1 MKANNRGQTLEST
14 LKILPESGILDISRD
29 WPNHKLLPCGPSWV
43 WSWAAGLEPVLPFAV
58 LVRHRHQRVVRHLVQ
73 AWLRLHAASIGS
85 RRRSSYGLDALP
97 VGQQQVITPGVL
109 FRGEQ
114 VGRNIP
120 GLRLWHLLQ
129 GKSHSIHFGKSLSL
143 LPDGGTPGVFAPP
156 SLHWSSEQPA
166 EVNIEIAILKMVK
179 LPGTRKASLG
189 SFPSSDHSLARCLR
203 SKENDFQWFT
213 CQNSCLFGSH
223 L

>member
-14 LKILPESGILDISRD
+14 LKILPKSGILDIPRD

-43 WSWAAGLEPVLPFAV
+43 WSWAARLEPVLPFAV

-73 AWLRLHAASIGS
+73 AWLRLHAASIGG
-85 RRRSSYGLDALP
+85 RRRSRYGLDALP

-120 GLRLWHLLQ
+120 GLRLWHLLK
-129 GKSHSIHFGKSLSL
+129 GKSHSIHFGKFLSL
-143 LPDGGTPGVFAPP
+143 FLNLFYLMVEPWGCSLLHHCIGLPSNLQELIHKKQF
-156 SLHWSSEQPA
+156 
-166 EVNIEIAILKMVK
+166 
-179 LPGTRKASLG
+179 
-189 SFPSSDHSLARCLR
+189 
-203 SKENDFQWFT
+203 
-213 CQNSCLFGSH
+213 
-223 L
+223 